1 MKILKGI
8 MGLIEIVLS
17 VFAIAYCW
25 EDHTWLS
32 ISWIILLSVSVM
44 SAMYITGKEDGKKR

>member
-17 VFAIAYCW
+17 IFAIAYCW
-25 EDHTWLS
+25 ETHTWLS
-32 ISWIILLSVSVM
+32 IAWLVLLSISVLT
-44 SAMYITGKEDGKKR
+44 AVYITGKEDGKKR